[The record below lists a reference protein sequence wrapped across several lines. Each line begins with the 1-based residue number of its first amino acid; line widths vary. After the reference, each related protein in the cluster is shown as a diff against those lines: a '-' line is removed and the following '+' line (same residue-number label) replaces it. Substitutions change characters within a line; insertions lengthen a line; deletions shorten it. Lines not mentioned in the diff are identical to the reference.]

1 MTAGGALG
9 QQVVNGLFLG
19 SIYALFALGYTLVFG
34 VLDILNLAHAAVFML
49 SSFVA
54 LVLATQLHLHIAL
67 ALPLTMVVAGL
78 LGLLLERVAFRPL
91 RSRTDSNVAG
101 LISSLAMATV
111 FEAIAL
117 EVWGPNVQRFPEGT
131 LPRALSGRIAVPLLD
146 GSISEL
152 QLAVM
157 AVSVALVLLLT
168 WLVQRTRLG
177 REVRAVAESPR
188 AARVLG
194 VDVDRAIAA
203 SFFISSSLGGAAGVL
218 YSLSYNAIAPDMGG
232 SVELKG
238 LAVII
243 VGGMGSM
250 PGAVLAGFAL
260 GLSETFVVAHVGASF
275 RDAVSFAALFLVL
288 ALRPHGLLGTASVR
302 EA

>member
-1 MTAGGALG
+1 MG
-9 QQVVNGLFLG
+9 QQVINGLFLG

-49 SSFVA
+49 ATFVAVA
-54 LVLATQLHLHIAL
+54 LVGHGVHILL
-67 ALPLTMVVAGL
+67 ALPAAVLFAGL
-78 LGLLLERVAFRPL
+78 LGLVLERVAFRPL
-91 RSRTDSNVAG
+91 RARTDSNISG
-101 LISSLAMATV
+101 LISSLAAATII
-111 FEAIAL
+111 EAVAL
-117 EVWGPNVQRFPEGT
+117 EIWGPNITRFPFGT
-131 LPRALSGRIAVPLLD
+131 LPDGPANQIRLLGGTVSRLQLTIIAVAGL
-146 GSISEL
+146 
-152 QLAVM
+152 
-157 AVSVALVLLLT
+157 LVLALT

-203 SFFISSSLGGAAGVL
+203 SFFISSALGGAAGVL
-218 YSLSYNAIAPDMGG
+218 YGLAFNSISPDMGRG
-232 SVELKG
+232 VELKG

-243 VGGMGSM
+243 LGGMGSM

-260 GLSETFVVAHVGASF
+260 GLIEVFVVANLGGSW
-275 RDAVSFAALFLVL
+275 RDAISFAGLFLFLVL
-288 ALRPHGLLGTASVR
+288 RPRGLLGAAVTR

>member
-1 MTAGGALG
+1 VNG
-9 QQVVNGLFLG
+9 QQVINGLFLG

-49 SSFVA
+49 AAMGA
-54 LVLATQLHLHIAL
+54 LTLVTAAKLPILV
-67 ALPLTMVVAGL
+67 ALPLGVLGAGL

-91 RSRTDSNVAG
+91 RGRADSNVSG
-101 LISSLAMATV
+101 LISSLAVAAV

-117 EVWGPNVQRFPEGT
+117 EAWGPNVERFPFGT
-131 LPRALSGRIAVPLLD
+131 VPERQIQIL
-146 GSISEL
+146 GGVVSRL
-152 QLAVM
+152 QLTIIAAAVGIFL
-157 AVSVALVLLLT
+157 ALW

-194 VDVDRAIAA
+194 VDVDRAIAWA
-203 SFFISSSLGGAAGVL
+203 FFISSALGGAAGILFGLAFNSV
-218 YSLSYNAIAPDMGG
+218 SPDMGR

-243 VGGMGSM
+243 LGGMGSM
-250 PGAVLAGFAL
+250 PGAVMAGFAL
-260 GLSETFVVAHVGASF
+260 GLIEVAVVSHLGGSY
-275 RDAVSFAALFLVL
+275 RDAVSFAALFLILV
-288 ALRPHGLLGTASVR
+288 LRPRGLLGAPTLR